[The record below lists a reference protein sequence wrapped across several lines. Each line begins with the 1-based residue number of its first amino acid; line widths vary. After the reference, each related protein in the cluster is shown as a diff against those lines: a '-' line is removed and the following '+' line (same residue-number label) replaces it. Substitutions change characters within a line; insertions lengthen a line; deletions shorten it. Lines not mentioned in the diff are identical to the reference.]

1 MRAVHFRAALA
12 LTGLLG
18 MAANV
23 EAQPVARQ
31 GTGPTPAPGSSQAVA
46 PERTSAQFGDW
57 TLTCAQSG
65 ADRLC
70 EIAQVFYDQQR
81 RPVAALAMDR
91 RAKDQPLRLAFRLPV
106 NVTVVR
112 PVALLLDT
120 EVASLPFRACAG
132 AACQAEL
139 ELRDDVLVRKL
150 RARAAEQQ
158 GRLEW
163 VDAGGHDQGV
173 ALSLRGFSAALDALA
188 REVR

>member
-1 MRAVHFRAALA
+1 
-12 LTGLLG
+12 
-18 MAANV
+18 MA
-23 EAQPVARQ
+23 
-31 GTGPTPAPGSSQAVA
+31 
-46 PERTSAQFGDW
+46 
-57 TLTCAQSG
+57 
-65 ADRLC
+65 
-70 EIAQVFYDQQR
+70 
-81 RPVAALAMDR
+81 R

-120 EVASLPFRACAG
+120 EVASLPFRARAG
-132 AACQAEL
+132 AACQAQL
-139 ELRDDVLVRKL
+139 KFCDDVLVRKL